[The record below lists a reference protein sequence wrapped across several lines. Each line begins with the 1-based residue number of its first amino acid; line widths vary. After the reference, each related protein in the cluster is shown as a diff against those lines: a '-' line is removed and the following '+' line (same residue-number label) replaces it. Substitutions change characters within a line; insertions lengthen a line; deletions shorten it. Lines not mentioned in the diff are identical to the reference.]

1 MSAAKAQ
8 TAITLV
14 PRRAEAA
21 PAGSPTMPEVE
32 QLYRE
37 FAPIVYRTARG
48 VLGSRE
54 DAEDVVQSV
63 FMALIRREFLPIPEN
78 PKAYFYKAAMLASL
92 NVLRAKR
99 RRPTLVDDAV
109 LLEMPTPPP
118 SSPFDEGL
126 HERVMA
132 AMRELSPDAVAVL
145 LLRYAQ
151 NKSLADIAAELGLS
165 RTVVAVRLF
174 RARARLRAL
183 LHVSSGKQR

>member
-1 MSAAKAQ
+1 MSAAEAR

-14 PRRAEAA
+14 ERRAA
-21 PAGSPTMPEVE
+21 PAPVGAPMMQEFE
-32 QLYRE
+32 RLYRE
-37 FAPIVYRTARG
+37 CAPIVYRTARG

-63 FMALIRREFLPIPEN
+63 FMALVRRESPPLLEN
-78 PKAYFYKAAMLASL
+78 PKAYFYKAAVLASL

-99 RRPTLVDDAV
+99 RRPALVDDAD
-109 LLEMPTPPP
+109 LLEIPAAAPF
-118 SSPFDEGL
+118 SLFDEEL
-126 HERVMA
+126 YERLLG

-145 LLRYAQ
+145 LLRYA
-151 NKSLADIAAELGLS
+151 NDRSLAEISVELGLS

-183 LHVSSGKQR
+183 LNVPSEKER